1 MEPTNKGP
9 KACTTCAK
17 AKARCIPARDR
28 DSKCQRCQRLN
39 KECVSQRP
47 APPRPKKA
55 PKRSR
60 VAELEKRLDELSS
73 QFAEGGV
80 VAALHSGARPSAVA
94 AAAAASTASSTTAI
108 EQRSVPERLGQ
119 QQQQQQQRKRK
130 KCDSVVTF
138 EYLFPSPRSESA
150 EASGWSSEAGCND
163 CVPGSG
169 SGGAPSS
176 SSPSSS
182 SVDQLWPA
190 APEAEALLLQYHE
203 THAPLTPFVVIP
215 RHLTAAELR
224 RQRPFLWRVVMMVSC
239 FFDGPRQHRLGKEVL
254 AEFATTAVLDG
265 NKSLE
270 MLQGLLLMIG
280 WMNFSLRSAQLTN
293 LVYLARSLTVSAS
306 SPGLPCGAES
316 KVTEAKWGELEY
328 VRAYL
333 GTYYVNAIVFN
344 TNKKAD
350 AFMNTSQLDA
360 FCNLLSSPGEYPSDI
375 YLVKLVRIQMLS
387 QSISMAMT
395 FDPAQPPPMQ
405 LPLTMVVQDFQQQI
419 EAYRASLPPHLADN
433 GTLQCHI
440 AISQILL
447 ADISISDAHCSA
459 LAISH
464 QDRIQLLWSCLRSLR
479 RYYTVHGAIKCD
491 QVQDTEQRHFL
502 GLTALDLAY
511 AIVTGIKML
520 LVRVPGWDPQSI
532 VSELG
537 IREMVD
543 EEIQAVAAVVA
554 RRQSGRWEEEDPLGR
569 MHKLLQYGR
578 DLIDLQLQKLRM
590 EEGVGS
596 GGADAASAA
605 TPAVVASKD
614 GGQGWMMMG
623 MEDLDDDLWQSFMN
637 ETAWSL
643 SGEPMMTDAFADV
656 AV

>member
-28 DSKCQRCQRLN
+28 GSKCQRCQRLN

-47 APPRPKKA
+47 APPRAKKA

-73 QFAEGGV
+73 QFADGGV
-80 VAALHSGARPSAVA
+80 VALNPGPRPSAP
-94 AAAAASTASSTTAI
+94 ASTSSPTTANHL
-108 EQRSVPERLGQ
+108 SGTERPG
-119 QQQQQQQRKRK
+119 QQQQQRKT
-130 KCDSVVTF
+130 KCDRIATF

-163 CVPGSG
+163 CAPGGG
-169 SGGAPSS
+169 SGGAEASS
-176 SSPSSS
+176 SSSLA
-182 SVDQLWPA
+182 VDQLWPT
-190 APEAEALLLQYHE
+190 APEAEALLLQYHD

-254 AEFATTAVLDG
+254 AELASKAVLDG

-270 MLQGLLLMIG
+270 TLQGLLLIIG
-280 WMNFSLRSAQLTN
+280 WLNYALRSAQLTN
-293 LVYLARSLTVSAS
+293 LLFLARSVTVNAS
-306 SPGLPCGAES
+306 SPGLVCGVPSKEAE
-316 KVTEAKWGELEY
+316 VKWGELEY
-328 VRAYL
+328 VRAYV

-360 FCNLLSSPGEYPSDI
+360 FCNLLSSPGEYPSDL
-375 YLVKLVRIQMLS
+375 YLVKLVKIQMLS
-387 QSISMAMT
+387 QSIAMATT

-405 LPLTMVVQDFQQQI
+405 LPLTMVVHDFQEQI
-419 EAYRASLPPHLADN
+419 EAYKASLPPHLVDN
-433 GTLQCHI
+433 GTLQCHL

-447 ADISISDAHCSA
+447 ADISISDPHCSA

-464 QDRIQLLWSCLRSLR
+464 QDRIQLLWSCLHSLR
-479 RYYTVHGAIKCD
+479 RFYTVHGNIKCHEIKE
-491 QVQDTEQRHFL
+491 TEQRHFL

-537 IREMVD
+537 IREIVD
-543 EEIQAVAAVVA
+543 QEIEAVAAVVA
-554 RRQSGRWEEEDPLGR
+554 RRKSGRWEGEEDPLGR

-596 GGADAASAA
+596 GGSGGADAASVA
-605 TPAVVASKD
+605 TPAVANKEGA
-614 GGQGWMMMG
+614 GGQQGWMMMG

-643 SGEPMMTDAFADV
+643 SGEPMMADAFNDV